1 MESLLEECTPLLKL
15 PLIQGDAPVRLIIEE
30 AGQRHLILRHV
41 AGHRIEAQ
49 DELSVCLLQGS

>member
-15 PLIQGDAPVRLIIEE
+15 PLVQADAPVSLVIEE
-30 AGQRHLILRHV
+30 AGQRHLVLGHV
-41 AGHRIEAQ
+41 AGHGEEAQ